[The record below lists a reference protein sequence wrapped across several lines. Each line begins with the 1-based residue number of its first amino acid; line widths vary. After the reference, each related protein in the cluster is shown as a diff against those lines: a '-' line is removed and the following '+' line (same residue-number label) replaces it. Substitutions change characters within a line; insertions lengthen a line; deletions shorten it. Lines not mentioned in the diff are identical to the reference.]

1 MLILFQ
7 EPVERDIDNS
17 SIKSKIYLT
26 NHLTIFHSEG
36 SDSWIDACASSKM
49 YFAFRKEENTLY
61 LARIYKEIKKY
72 DDEK

>member
-36 SDSWIDACASSKM
+36 SELNRCLCSKM